1 MVPKNEATEEPLA
14 DSPTSVLEDEV
25 AVMISWC
32 VFHTVLF
39 VFTSYWLQRVTIS
52 LNLGGSSIF
61 SERWRLLEGFAC
73 DDVWFLF
80 AFDGTI
86 ETLELLQSIGT
97 FNLYK

>member
-1 MVPKNEATEEPLA
+1 MSN
-14 DSPTSVLEDEV
+14 
-25 AVMISWC
+25 I
-32 VFHTVLF
+32 TV
-39 VFTSYWLQRVTIS
+39 
-52 LNLGGSSIF
+52 SSIF